1 MRFPTPAIVWP
12 RSCVMVRQQAEGEI
26 YSFEPDASELTGAGA
41 DATEVGQHCARL
53 HPKGV

>member
-1 MRFPTPAIVWP
+1 
-12 RSCVMVRQQAEGEI
+12 MVRQQAEGEI